1 MKLEKKGFFAGVDIR
16 LTVYSLILVVAI
28 SIAGATLLGATDNVV
43 TQFLRNNVISALN
56 VFYIPVVALFLLFVL
71 VLLFTPYG
79 KIKLGDDN
87 DKPEFNNF
95 AWFAMLFSC
104 GMGIGLVFWGVA
116 EPIYHMQGNPF
127 LLDGQA
133 GTAEAEQMAMRLT
146 FLHWGLHPW
155 ATYVVIGLTLS
166 YFSYRK
172 KMPLMFR
179 SALYPIFG
187 NKVKGVLG
195 DVVDVLAV
203 FTTVVGVATSLGLG
217 SQQINSG
224 LNQLLGVPIS
234 AVVQVMLIAG
244 ITAVATISAVT
255 GLGRGI
261 KYLSLANIWLSVAIL
276 LLIFVASAPLDLI
289 ISYFRNTVDYLIHVA
304 PLSIWID
311 DSGWQDG
318 WTTFYWA
325 WWITWAPFVGMFI
338 ARISRGRTIR
348 EFIVGALLVPTLIAF
363 LWLTVFGN
371 TALDVQ
377 FASGGIVEA
386 VSKDVSLSLYALFDA
401 MDIGGVSSILSFLVM
416 FLVFTY
422 FVTSADSGTLVVT
435 TVLAGGN
442 MNPPVKQRIVWGI
455 SEGLVAAALMI
466 GGGLVAVQ
474 TVAISIALPFSILM
488 IFMIIGLVKALMN
501 EDL

>member
-1 MKLEKKGFFAGVDIR
+1 MKLEKQGFFKGVDIR
-16 LTVYSLILVVAI
+16 LTGYSIALVIAI
-28 SIAGATLLGATDNVV
+28 SIAGATLLGSGDNAV
-43 TQFLRNNVISALN
+43 TLFLRNNVINALN

-71 VLLFTPYG
+71 VLLCTPYG
-79 KIKLGDDN
+79 KIKLGDDQ
-87 DKPEFNNF
+87 DKAEFNNF
-95 AWFAMLFSC
+95 SWFAMLFSC

-116 EPIYHMQGNPF
+116 EPIFHLQDNPF
-127 LLDGQA
+127 LTEAQA
-133 GTAEAEQMAMRLT
+133 GTPEAKQIAMRLT

-155 ATYVVIGLTLS
+155 ATYVVMGLTLS

-187 NKVKGVLG
+187 DKVKGVLG
-195 DVVDVLAV
+195 DAVDVLAV

-244 ITAVATISAVT
+244 ITAIATISAVT

-261 KYLSLANIWLSVAIL
+261 KYLSLANIWLSIFIL
-276 LLIFVASAPLDLI
+276 FFILILSSPFDLLSA
-289 ISYFRNTVDYLIHVA
+289 YFQNTLDYLVHLV

-348 EFIVGALLVPTLIAF
+348 EFIIGALLVPTLIAF
-363 LWLTVFGN
+363 LWLTIFGN
-371 TALDVQ
+371 TALDVEL
-377 FASGGIVEA
+377 ASGGIADA
-386 VSKDVSLSLYALFDA
+386 VSKDVSLSVYALFDA
-401 MDIGGVSSILSFLVM
+401 IDIGGIASLLSFSLM

-442 MNPPVKQRIVWGI
+442 MNPPVKQRVVWGVG
-455 SEGLVAAALMI
+455 EGLVAAGLMI
-466 GGGLVAVQ
+466 GGGLAAVQ

-488 IFMIIGLVKALMN
+488 IFMLVGLVKALMR
-501 EDL
+501 ETP

>member
-1 MKLEKKGFFAGVDIR
+1 MKLQSSGFFKGVDLN
-16 LTVYSLILVVAI
+16 LTIWSMILVLAI
-28 SIAGATLLGATDNVV
+28 SVAGATALEQGGGLLE
-43 TQFLRNNVISALN
+43 FLRDNVISALN
-56 VFYIPVVALFLLFVL
+56 VYYIPVVALFLIFVL
-71 VLLFTPYG
+71 ILLFTKWG
-79 KIKLGDDN
+79 SIKLGDDN
-87 DKPEFNNF
+87 DTPEFSNF

-104 GMGIGLVFWGVA
+104 GMGIGLVFWSVA
-116 EPIYHMQGNPF
+116 EPIYHFQSNP
-127 LLDGQA
+127 LLEDGQA
-133 GTAEAEQMAMRLT
+133 MTAAAKQSAMRIT

-155 ATYVVIGLTLS
+155 ATYVIMGLTLA

-187 NKVKGVLG
+187 DKVKGTLG
-195 DVVDVLAV
+195 DVVDIVAV

-217 SQQINSG
+217 SAQINAG
-224 LNQLLGVPIS
+224 LNQLMGVPIS
-234 AVVQVMLIAG
+234 ATVQVMLVAG

-261 KYLSLANIWLSVAIL
+261 KYLSLANIWLSAAIL
-276 LLIFVASAPLDLI
+276 VLLFALASSSDLVVG
-289 ISYFRNTVDYLIHVA
+289 YFQSTVDYFVHVI
-304 PLSIWID
+304 PLSFWID

-348 EFIVGALLVPTLIAF
+348 EFIIGVLIAPTLLGFI
-363 LWLTVFGN
+363 WLTIFGQ

-377 FASGGIVEA
+377 LSTGGIVEA
-386 VSKDVSLSLYALFDA
+386 VAKDTSLALYALFDV
-401 MDIGGVSSILSFLVM
+401 MNIGGAAVLLSYMVM

-442 MNPPVKQRIVWGI
+442 MNPPAKQRVVWGVG
-455 SEGLVAAALMI
+455 EGLVASALLI
-466 GGGLVAVQ
+466 GGGLSAVQ
-474 TVAISIALPFSILM
+474 TVAISTALPFSILM
-488 IFMIIGLVKALMN
+488 IFMIAGLVRSLMN
-501 EDL
+501 EP